1 MTFKKIFFTGWKE
14 SKEFFK
20 DFFYDYKLLL
30 RSVPGLVTTFFCMS
44 VVLMNLM
51 ANKTIINTPFIATDG
66 GFLLSWVP
74 FLCMDTVTKRYGPKA
89 ANKLTLL
96 ALVINLFCVGIFALV
111 SAIYIEAG
119 EVDHLTFNAFDST
132 FSCTWFVLLASS
144 TAFLVSGIIN
154 NILNW
159 GIGKSFTKNPDG
171 KLAFVTRSYIS
182 TFIGQFID
190 NMIFGYITFYI
201 FAPIYWGYQYTFPQV
216 LGSALVGATLELV
229 MEIVFSPIGYRLSKK
244 WKDEG
249 IGNEYMNWKVE
260 QKEKKFVEA
269 C

>member
-1 MTFKKIFFTGWKE
+1 MQKI
-14 SKEFFK
+14 K

-30 RSVPGLVTTFFCMS
+30 RSVPGLVTTFFCLS

-51 ANKTIINTPFIATDG
+51 ANKTIVNTPFIATDG
-66 GFLLSWVP
+66 GCLLSWIP
-74 FLCMDTVTKRYGPKA
+74 FLCMDTITKRYGPKA

-96 ALVINLFCVGIFALV
+96 ALVINLFCVGVFALV
-111 SAIYIEAG
+111 SFLYVEAG
-119 EVDHLTFNAFDST
+119 DVEHLTFDAFDST

-144 TAFLVSGIIN
+144 SAFVVSGIIN

-159 GIGKSFTKNPDG
+159 AIGKTFVKNPDG

-190 NMIFGYITFYI
+190 NFIFAFLAFYI
-201 FAPIYWGYQYTFPQV
+201 FAPMYWGFQYSFPQII
-216 LGSALVGATLELV
+216 GSSLVGATLELV

-244 WKDEG
+244 WKNEG
-249 IGNEYMNWKVE
+249 IGNEYINWSME
-260 QKEKKFVEA
+260 KEAKKLAEVI
-269 C
+269 